1 MEISIKVN
9 ALSVLQVLFSNL
21 EDVQENVEP
30 IRFILEML
38 ALVLLVMK
46 EEELI
51 VSKKHLVL
59 LMSFSVMIKRNVFV
73 NLNFTE
79 SVQNA

>member
-38 ALVLLVMK
+38 ALALLVMK

-59 LMSFSVMIKRNVFV
+59 LMSFSIMTKRNVFA
-73 NLNFTE
+73 NQNFTE

>member
-59 LMSFSVMIKRNVFV
+59 LMSFSVMIKRNVVV